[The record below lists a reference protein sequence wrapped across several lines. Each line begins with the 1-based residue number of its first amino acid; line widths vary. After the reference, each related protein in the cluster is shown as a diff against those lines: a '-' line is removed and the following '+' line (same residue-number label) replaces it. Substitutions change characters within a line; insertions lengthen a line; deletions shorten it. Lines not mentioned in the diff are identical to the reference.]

1 MKKKEKEWKRKNEYL
16 KQETNS
22 SKPQIRNKNRNERK
36 HHSSRSGSHGIKT
49 QMLSQKL
56 KSSKKESHEDIGA
69 SGRDFFT
76 HMGVVKVLVVARGKQ
91 CSCEEEEE
99 EGQRQTDRGR
109 ARETGIGRV
118 ASRHTTT
125 RRRQE
130 GSTASCS
137 NKARERKRE
146 QSDGLW
152 ALRSWVSG
160 QTAEQRTREAGYIPG
175 ARRASCVRLNG

>member
-1 MKKKEKEWKRKNEYL
+1 MKEKEKEWKRKNEHL

-36 HHSSRSGSHGIKT
+36 YHSRSGSHGIKT
-49 QMLSQKL
+49 QMISQKL

-76 HMGVVKVLVVARGKQ
+76 HMGIVTVLLGVARGKQ
-91 CSCEEEEE
+91 CSCEEE
-99 EGQRQTDRGR
+99 GGHTQTDR
-109 ARETGIGRV
+109 ARETGIRSV
-118 ASRHTTT
+118 ASRQTTT

-130 GSTASCS
+130 GSTTSCS

-152 ALRSWVSG
+152 ALLRGVSG
-160 QTAEQRTREAGYIPG
+160 QTAEQRTRQAGYIPG